1 MGIICVMPDLWQTI
15 DNNYE
20 IASKIYESKKEA
32 ILSKIKTEHD
42 ISGQEFINT
51 IQSNYSSLMKQK
63 YTSEVSGR
71 EVSLNTIL
79 NHLYRAA
86 EDVVSQVLEEHKND
100 DIEKQIQA
108 LRQISQ
114 QAGKSIIQEK
124 KIVEKEIDKILQSY
138 SNETHI
144 DKLVYE
150 MLPKYMSGD
159 NQRLSA
165 AQVYAYTKSILKRE
179 IQKRASL
186 TEIDKAVKKHPSI
199 ILGYIREDAI
209 TDAALKAIEQ
219 LKMSGMKAQTVGKE
233 QSAIDIIIPLTKGAT
248 AAVSKSGDALK
259 GILSQLDALGTSF
272 VVEGESRYETS
283 EFLGIQSK
291 PWRLYLPTTEWNR
304 NSVGSRADLLKGYE
318 QLGDS
323 IYPPNTE
330 EGWHRGVLYLS
341 YNLQQVIGPNT
352 VMYATGGSL
361 TWTSEL
367 LVDMYSRYH
376 KYFAF
381 MLDSKHQLTS
391 HIHIADHYG

>member
-71 EVSLNTIL
+71 EVGLNTIL

-86 EDVVSQVLEEHKND
+86 EDVVAQVLEEHKND

-248 AAVSKSGDALK
+248 AAVSKPGDALK

-318 QLGDS
+318 QLGGS